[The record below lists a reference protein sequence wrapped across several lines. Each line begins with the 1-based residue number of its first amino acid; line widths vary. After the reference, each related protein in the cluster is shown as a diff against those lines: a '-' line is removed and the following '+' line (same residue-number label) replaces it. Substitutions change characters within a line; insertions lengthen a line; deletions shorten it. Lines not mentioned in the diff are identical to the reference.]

1 MMAFFT
7 ICIVNTYAYTNIKTV
22 YVCCRVLGLLEV
34 YLQTY
39 FLIKVRRYHPNRK
52 SSVLNSSCGIILML
66 TDLIYWLQNLY
77 NEKAIEGSLRR
88 VFAERE
94 ILLYIKTYW
103 FL

>member
-1 MMAFFT
+1 
-7 ICIVNTYAYTNIKTV
+7 
-22 YVCCRVLGLLEV
+22 
-34 YLQTY
+34 
-39 FLIKVRRYHPNRK
+39 
-52 SSVLNSSCGIILML
+52 ML

-103 FL
+103 LL